1 MLVARSTS
9 RAAIDLSVPFIYQ
22 YQVKSSSKIGCISSE
37 LWTFFFFFLLHH
49 FSSGGK
55 NGINEF
61 RMIDNSGVR
70 IINANRKEIYPQL

>member
-9 RAAIDLSVPFIYQ
+9 RAAIDPSVLFIYQ

-37 LWTFFFFFLLHH
+37 LWTFFFFLLHH